1 MVSMK
6 FVRRMTATAALAAGI
21 ISLATAPA
29 VQAETRHRRHETTV
43 SRKYRTARVV
53 EDTYSRK
60 VEAAFGGG
68 FFRFQPG
75 AAVRRATQVD
85 WAASGA
91 YYFTPAYAIVGDIR
105 GNYGN
110 VSLPNY
116 TIYNGQYSPNGVYHP
131 LITEYTFMA
140 GPQWRFYRREK
151 YAVSAHVM
159 GGMALGNFDGG
170 THGIPA
176 PVLGMWPTGSTF
188 AGSVGVNLDYNIYSN
203 LSLRVEPT
211 YVMTHFGSTT
221 QANKGGVNAQVVY
234 RFGKK

>member
-6 FVRRMTATAALAAGI
+6 FVRRLIACAALAAAV
-21 ISLATAPA
+21 IS
-29 VQAETRHRRHETTV
+29 VQGAQAQTSHRRHETTAN
-43 SRKYRTARVV
+43 RKFRTARIV

-75 AAVRRATQVD
+75 QTLRRATQVD

-91 YYFTPAYAIVGDIR
+91 YYFTPKYAVVGDIR
-105 GNYGN
+105 GNYGDA
-110 VSLPNY
+110 SLPNY
-116 TIYNGQYSPNGVYHP
+116 TTVNGVFSPNNGVYHP

-140 GPQWRFYRREK
+140 GPQWRFYRKER

-176 PVLGMWPTGSTF
+176 PQLGMWPTGSTF
-188 AGSVGVNLDYNIYSN
+188 AGSVGVNLDYNIYPN

-211 YVMTHFGSTT
+211 YVMTHFGGTT
-221 QANKGGVNAQVVY
+221 QANKGGVNAQIVY

>member
-1 MVSMK
+1 
-6 FVRRMTATAALAAGI
+6 MTATAALAAGF
-21 ISLATAPA
+21 ISIAMVPA
-29 VQAETRHRRHETTV
+29 AQAQVSHRRHETTAN
-43 SRKYRTARVV
+43 RKFRTARVM

-75 AAVRRATQVD
+75 STLRRATQVD

-91 YYFTPAYAIVGDIR
+91 YYFTPAYAVVGDIR
-105 GNYGN
+105 GNYGD
-110 VSLPNY
+110 VSLPNAPC
-116 TIYNGQYSPNGVYHP
+116 TGNTSTTASCAPNGVYHP

-176 PVLGMWPTGSTF
+176 QQLGMWPTGNTF
-188 AGSVGVNLDYNIYSN
+188 AGSVGVNLDYNIYPN
-203 LSLRVEPT
+203 LSLRIEPT
-211 YVMTHFGSTT
+211 YVMTHFGGTT